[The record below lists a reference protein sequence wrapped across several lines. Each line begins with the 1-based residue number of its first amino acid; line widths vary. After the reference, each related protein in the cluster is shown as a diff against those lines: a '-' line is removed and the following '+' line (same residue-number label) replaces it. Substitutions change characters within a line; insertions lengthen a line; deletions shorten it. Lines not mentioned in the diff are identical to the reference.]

1 MALVRGNTSI
11 RATGSE
17 PGPLTLSHTVGA
29 GSGRILF
36 VPVTIED
43 ASNSINT
50 PTFNGV
56 SLSEVVGSEA
66 VNGANKVKWFY
77 LLDPAVTTAN
87 ISVSSS
93 GGTGGM
99 CCAGINYTGWPAG
112 AVPVVAA
119 TTTASS
125 QTSVSSGTITKLAAE
140 FFLAAVSQG
149 DAALTNTWTN
159 ATEFGDSQGNSLTF
173 SVAYY
178 EGTSTSLAIST
189 LASSSTSRHALS
201 VIKLIESTS
210 IAVAVDDD
218 TPSPTQ
224 AIVITKSGGDFAG
237 TVVAELHD
245 ADENFVDVS
254 AFLTGTGATRTLTLG
269 GGSRDNYDDANAT
282 WELIPWG
289 EVLTLRVTDSGGS
302 GTDTLT
308 IIPPVEDHFGVR
320 GATVDYEVAG
330 SANTDQIYVDVYGD
344 GEGLP
349 EISSFQGNTVPTT
362 VRFRAFRRASNP
374 KKWLAYREEIFDV
387 ASTTLDGGYA
397 DSFTGTDGTLITAHT
412 PDNDIVGGGYSI
424 EKDRA
429 SSPAVSNAVT
439 IQGGRLYI
447 NDANEGMVIDV
458 GTNEPDFSWD
468 FICETGKEFVAQVR
482 RLDDTEHIHL
492 YVKQSTGL
500 IRINER
506 VADANIGVTGT
517 NEVTT
522 TFTNGVTYWFRIE
535 VVDLVITVYVDDVQ
549 VLQVTS
555 IRAGE
560 NHATK
565 IGLFSAGAGTFPVQF
580 DDTNV
585 VTDYIVGNP
594 HIVGDLV
601 HKPDAPPSRNDL
613 RWASH
618 LGSGHWFKSLTTVN
632 SRAVSYVI
640 DGKTVWFDTLVELA
654 SSGGHYI
661 EQRTIRGNTGQP
673 RTLQA
678 LIVPNGRTDVFMTIY
693 GNVTGNN
700 LEVRFNLATGT
711 VTSAADNGE
720 AVLAGYAISE
730 VAAGVFKIVVSGVAE
745 TTQATSFYSAR
756 IALVAGSTTYM
767 GDGVSGAHI
776 AQLKFEPGLIATPF
790 NDTENAPLRSD
801 QIIARAQRSHNAVAY
816 PEDLTNAA
824 WVGTGLTSVTDTLTF
839 GIRNLNKIKESSGT
853 SEHYVDQL
861 GLNLNPALLTSM
873 QLLATSAQSRDLLI
887 KVYGDTT
894 SNNFSYLIDM
904 ADGSVDLSSVLGSG
918 SLHSISV
925 VEAGTATVDG
935 TPNTKVWAI
944 TLRGW
949 PSTTSAATLNRIRLQ
964 LYNGAASYAGNGSD
978 GIYAGVVHVVS
989 GFDIPEYPGAGTAAD
1004 PVFASPV
1011 SAVTVNGVSA
1021 PIAQDAL
1028 ILHTEDQTQ
1037 TTPWSRTN
1045 IHAVT
1050 AEGVSAD
1057 GYPAYKIDCNTTSG
1071 QHSLGVATFGKTLTD
1086 NSNVTLFSDIKADER
1101 SWFRM
1106 GVRTKADVYNEVFFN
1121 SADGTIGTVDTAVAY
1136 SIESR
1141 GSGWYRCRAVFS
1153 VTSGVT
1159 TPGMMIFV
1167 AEADNDVTFAGLG
1180 ANDGLLV
1187 SRCFAVEGNVAM
1199 ADADAAYVRA
1209 GSTMEYVRDRSSAI
1223 VTMPSMDQFDAA
1235 GSHVASGFNLNLPIK
1250 LTDGVTEI
1258 ADTMQ
1263 FAPFYAANFGVIGGG
1278 DLTYPPVDAQP
1289 GHDSYVQ
1296 RVSGAGVAYPD
1307 TCNFA
1312 ASEVSNVIFRAFNP
1326 AARMWLASR
1335 AETLGPGI
1343 QRLWAAMRYA
1353 A

>member
-56 SLSEVVGSEA
+56 SMLEVAGSEA

-210 IAVAVDDD
+210 ITVTVDDD

-245 ADENFVDVS
+245 ADDNFVDVS
-254 AFLTGTGATRTLTLG
+254 AFLTGTGPTRTLTLG

-289 EVLTLRVTDSGGS
+289 EVLTLRMTDSGGS

-320 GATVDYEVAG
+320 GATVDYEVSG

-397 DSFTGTDGTLITAHT
+397 DSFTGTDGTLITAHA

-447 NDANEGMVIDV
+447 NDGNEGPVIDV

-468 FICETGKEFVAQVR
+468 WICETGKEFIAQVR

-522 TFTNGVTYWFRIE
+522 TFTNGVTYRFRIE

-560 NHATK
+560 NRATK
-565 IGLFSAGAGTFPVQF
+565 IGLFSAGSGTFPVQF

-585 VTDYIVGNP
+585 DTDYIVGNP

-601 HKPDAPPSRNDL
+601 HKPDAPVSRNEL
-613 RWASH
+613 KWASGQGSAAYVKTSVTYELSDTPPPAELPDVDVWKM
-618 LGSGHWFKSLTTVN
+618 LGSAGTTSKNFRQNVATSLTGLWCFSCYV
-632 SRAVSYVI
+632 RAGAEDTCLLSI
-640 DGKTVWFDTLVELA
+640 QDGTA
-654 SSGGHYI
+654 SHMVR
-661 EQRTIRGNTGQP
+661 QR
-673 RTLQA
+673 
-678 LIVPNGRTDVFMTIY
+678 
-693 GNVTGNN
+693 VT
-700 LEVRFNLATGT
+700 LATGVANGAIAITGT
-711 VTSAADNGE
+711 VSAEVYGYRD
-720 AVLAGYAISE
+720 AGDGWWRIW
-730 VAAGVFKIVVSGVAE
+730 VAANIGVVASSLQLILWLDTYGNTSSTLDFD
-745 TTQATSFYSAR
+745 TTGWQLEY
-756 IALVAGSTTYM
+756 
-767 GDGVSGAHI
+767 GVS
-776 AQLKFEPGLIATPF
+776 EPGPYKH
-790 NDTENAPLRSD
+790 TEHVPLRSD
-801 QIIARAQRSHNAVAY
+801 QVIVRAQRSHNAAASS
-816 PEDLTNAA
+816 EDLTNAA

-861 GLNLNPALLTSM
+861 GLNLNPAVLTSM

-1004 PVFASPV
+1004 PVFANPV

-1028 ILHTEDQTQ
+1028 ILHTEDQSQ

-1057 GYPAYKIDCNTTSG
+1057 GYPAYKVDCAVSANGT
-1071 QHSLGVATFGKTLTD
+1071 HSLGVAGFQKTLTD
-1086 NSNVTLFSDIKADER
+1086 SSLVTVFADVKADER
-1101 SWFRM
+1101 TWVSV
-1106 GVRTKADVYNEVFFN
+1106 GGRTKANGFPVRYVNLSNGALGTN
-1121 SADGTIGTVDTAVAY
+1121 SGTSAAET
-1136 SIESR
+1136 SSR
-1141 GSGWYRCRAVFS
+1141 GSGWYRIRVVFDVS
-1153 VTSGVT
+1153 TGGT
-1159 TPGMMIFV
+1159 TPGMAIWV
-1167 AEADNDVTFAGLG
+1167 AEGDNDINFNGNG
-1180 ANDGLLV
+1180 ANDGILV
-1187 SRCFAVEGNVAM
+1187 SHCFAVEGNVAM

-1235 GSHVASGFNLNLPIK
+1235 GSHAASGFNLNLPIK

-1263 FAPFYAANFGVIGGG
+1263 FAAYYAANLGVIGSG
-1278 DLTYPPVDAQP
+1278 DLAYPPVDAQP
-1289 GHDSYVQ
+1289 GHDCYVQ
-1296 RVSGAGVAYPD
+1296 RVSGAGVAYPES
-1307 TCNFA
+1307 CNFA
-1312 ASEVSNVIFRAFNP
+1312 ASEVSNVIIRAFNP